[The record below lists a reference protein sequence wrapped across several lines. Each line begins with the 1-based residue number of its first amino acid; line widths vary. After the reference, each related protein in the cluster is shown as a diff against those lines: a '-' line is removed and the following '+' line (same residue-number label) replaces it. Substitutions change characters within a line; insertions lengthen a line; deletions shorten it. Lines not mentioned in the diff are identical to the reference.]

1 MSNLEWMWSDRKYLI
16 GRQREAF
23 IRWIVW
29 RLPRKIIMWS
39 YIRVGAHATT
49 GKYGSTV
56 VPELGMM
63 EALERWDDAA

>member
-1 MSNLEWMWSDRKYLI
+1 MSKLKWMWIDRKYLI
-16 GRQREAF
+16 GRQWEAF

-29 RLPRKIIMWS
+29 RLPRKIIMGS
-39 YIRVGAHATT
+39 YIRVVAHATT
-49 GKYGSTV
+49 GKYGNTV